1 MLVSI
6 ILNNIQKTLQT
17 TGVYRSSTFV
27 MKGINEGM
35 KLTSYLTFY
44 DERKKSLSRVGT
56 RNIVDLPSDGD
67 AQMISPIYVSN
78 GVSGN
83 RVNPVR
89 ILDFELS
96 DEQWEGVVDGADSL
110 YYILLNPV
118 HCLEMELLCSPIQ
131 NTGTVAL
138 DMVGAYVPGD
148 VASGDTMDFPE
159 QYAEVLYF
167 YGMFYCYVSMP
178 GMVEECLEAY
188 KSYIRIVNLMVE
200 DLASR
205 FPSDQGVKPVPVEFN
220 YDTVTRFNMDGRDR
234 QKDEASVTQGA

>member
-1 MLVSI
+1 VGGRGGWRGLS
-6 ILNNIQKTLQT
+6 LL
-17 TGVYRSSTFV
+17 
-27 MKGINEGM
+27 
-35 KLTSYLTFY
+35 YLA
-44 DERKKSLSRVGT
+44 ESGALSR
-56 RNIVDLPSDGD
+56 DG
-67 AQMISPIYVSN
+67 
-78 GVSGN
+78 
-83 RVNPVR
+83 
-89 ILDFELS
+89 
-96 DEQWEGVVDGADSL
+96 
-110 YYILLNPV
+110 
-118 HCLEMELLCSPIQ
+118 LLCSPIQ

-205 FPSDQGVKPVPVEFN
+205 FPSDQG
-220 YDTVTRFNMDGRDR
+220 
-234 QKDEASVTQGA
+234 